1 MVFAPVDEARPE
13 EPSRIEALIA
23 ELRMRDP
30 TPNCWSITTTSNP
43 GVSEW
48 SARRMRAADA
58 VSGVS
63 VHTKLQTQPK
73 IKNRRPRKLARGIF
87 QSSIRNIQNTLILSL
102 TSNILRTRFFSHVRD
117 FLLK

>member
-1 MVFAPVDEARPE
+1 
-13 EPSRIEALIA
+13 PSRIEALIA

-30 TPNCWSITTTSNP
+30 IPNCWSITTTSNP